1 MKVQMRGRNFQV
13 TDKVKEYAEKR
24 LGRMDRLIEKDV
36 EAVVTMISEKN
47 HYRVEVTIPVNG
59 FILRGEEEDL
69 DLFAAIDL
77 VVDKIEKQMVRS
89 KERFAKKGRMS
100 ITKLPSL
107 TGLAA
112 AKGDDDDDLK
122 VRIKTFPVKP
132 MMLEEAIL
140 RMDMVGH
147 TFFAFQNAESGLV
160 NVVYRRHDGHY
171 GLLEPEA

>member
-1 MKVQMRGRNFQV
+1 MKVQMRGRNLQV
-13 TDKVKEYAEKR
+13 SEKIKEYAEKK
-24 LGRMDRLIEKDV
+24 LGRMDRFIDKEV
-36 EAVVTMISEKN
+36 EGVVTLISEKN

-59 FILRGEEEDL
+59 YILRGEEEDE
-69 DLFAAIDL
+69 DLFTAIDL

-89 KERFAKKGRMS
+89 KKRFAKKGRLS

-107 TGLAA
+107 AGHVAPVE
-112 AKGDDDDDLK
+112 DEEDIK

-132 MMLEEAIL
+132 MMLDEAIM

-147 TFFAFQNAESGLV
+147 SFFAFKNAENGLT
-160 NVVYRRHDGHY
+160 NVVYRRHDGNY